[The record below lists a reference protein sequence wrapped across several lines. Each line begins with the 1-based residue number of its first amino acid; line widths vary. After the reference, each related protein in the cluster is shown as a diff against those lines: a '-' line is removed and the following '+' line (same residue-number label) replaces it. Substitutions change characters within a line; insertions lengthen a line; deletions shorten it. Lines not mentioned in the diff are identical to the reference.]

1 LLFCVVNVKLTK
13 LFEDV
18 IVSETIGIVN
28 TIGVERVKVDKE
40 PKALE
45 LKSVLP
51 KLQVRHVSK
60 AFQSNNG
67 GVYVLEDINLEVGEG
82 EFVCIVGPSGCGKT
96 TLLNIV
102 AGLEKADSGDVWV
115 NGSKINGAGTDRVVI
130 FQEAALFPWLNVVKN
145 VEFGLKLKGISS
157 SKRRN
162 TAIEY
167 LKMVH
172 LSKFQNAHIHE
183 LSGGMKQRV
192 AIARAL
198 AMNPEMLLMDE
209 PFSALDAQTR
219 WILHYELQNIWMK
232 TKKTILFVT
241 HNIRESVCLADR
253 IIILS
258 TSPGKIKKEFHIDLP
273 RPRDDNDVNVA
284 DYSTKIMRE
293 LKTEIDKVMKCEMDT
308 DSCIECDIKCTTEGP
323 EKTDIGGGI

>member
-1 LLFCVVNVKLTK
+1 M
-13 LFEDV
+13 
-18 IVSETIGIVN
+18 SEGV
-28 TIGVERVKVDKE
+28 GVENSIDLDQAKVDS
-40 PKALE
+40 E
-45 LKSVLP
+45 LQPPHKVNGVWP
-51 KLQVRHVSK
+51 KLRIQHVSK
-60 AFQSNNG
+60 SFQSKNG
-67 GVYVLEDINLEVGEG
+67 KVYALEDINFEIQQG

-102 AGLEKADSGDVWV
+102 AGLEKADAGEVWA
-115 NGSKINGAGTDRVVI
+115 NDYKINGAGTDRVVI
-130 FQEAALFPWLNVVKN
+130 FQEAALFPWLNVIKN
-145 VEFGLKLKGISS
+145 VEFGLKLNGING
-157 SKRRN
+157 SKRRS
-162 TAIEY
+162 TALEY

-172 LSKFQNAHIHE
+172 LTKFQNAHVHE

-219 WILHYELQNIWMK
+219 WILHFELQNIWLK

-241 HNIRESVCLADR
+241 HNIREAVCLADR

-258 TSPGKIKKEFHIDLP
+258 SSPGRIKKEFLVNLP

-284 DYSTKIMRE
+284 EYSMRIMKE
-293 LKTEIDKVMKCEMDT
+293 LKAEIDKVMKCEMDA
-308 DSCIECDIKCTTEGP
+308 DSCVECDIKCTTEGVA
-323 EKTDIGGGI
+323 KTDIGGGI

>member
-1 LLFCVVNVKLTK
+1 M
-13 LFEDV
+13 
-18 IVSETIGIVN
+18 SESAGIENFVD
-28 TIGVERVKVDKE
+28 IDQVKVGKE
-40 PKALE
+40 LQA
-45 LKSVLP
+45 SQRVNGVWP
-51 KLQVRHVSK
+51 KLRVQHVSK
-60 AFQSNNG
+60 SFQSKDRNF
-67 GVYVLEDINLEVGEG
+67 YVLEDINLEIQQG

-102 AGLEKADSGDVWV
+102 AGLEKADSGEVWADDH
-115 NGSKINGAGTDRVVI
+115 KINGAGTDRVVI

-145 VEFGLKLKGISS
+145 VEFGLKLKGING
-157 SKRRN
+157 KERRN
-162 TAIEY
+162 IAIEY

-172 LSKFQNAHIHE
+172 LSKFQHAQVHE

-219 WILHYELQNIWMK
+219 WILHYELQNIWLK
-232 TKKTILFVT
+232 TRKTILFVT
-241 HNIRESVCLADR
+241 HNIREAVCLADR

-258 TSPGKIKKEFHIDLP
+258 TAPGKIKKEFLVELP

-284 DYSTKIMRE
+284 GYSTRIMKE
-293 LKTEIDKVMKCEMDT
+293 LKAEINKVMKCEMDA
-308 DSCIECDIKCTTEGP
+308 DSCVECDIKCTTEGP
-323 EKTDIGGGI
+323 AKTDIGGGI

>member
-1 LLFCVVNVKLTK
+1 MT
-13 LFEDV
+13 EG
-18 IVSETIGIVN
+18 VS
-28 TIGVERVKVDKE
+28 VENPVEVGGATVDGSL
-40 PKALE
+40 PASPE
-45 LKSVLP
+45 LNEKWP
-51 KLQVRHVSK
+51 KLRIQGVSK
-60 AFQSNNG
+60 SFLSKG
-67 GVYVLEDINLEVGEG
+67 GEVYVLENINLEIQQG

-102 AGLEKADSGDVWV
+102 AGLENADSGDVWANDAKV
-115 NGSKINGAGTDRVVI
+115 NGAGTDRVVI
-130 FQEAALFPWLNVVKN
+130 FQEAALFPWLNVIKN
-145 VEFGLKLKGISS
+145 VEFGLKLKGINGR
-157 SKRRN
+157 KRREI
-162 TAIEY
+162 ALEH

-172 LSKFQNAHIHE
+172 LLKFQHAHVHE

-219 WILHYELQNIWMK
+219 WILHYELQNIWLK
-232 TKKTILFVT
+232 TKKTIMFVT
-241 HNIRESVCLADR
+241 HNIREAVCLADR

-258 TSPGKIKKEFHIDLP
+258 TSPGKIKKEFFVNLP

-284 DYSTKIMRE
+284 EYSTRIMKE
-293 LKTEIDKVMKCEMDT
+293 LKSEITKVMKCEMDA
-308 DSCIECDIKCTTEGP
+308 DSCVECDIKCTTDQP

>member
-1 LLFCVVNVKLTK
+1 MLEGIESKIPATADSEGVSGGVATAKRQGDAQTK
-13 LFEDV
+13 LC
-18 IVSETIGIVN
+18 I
-28 TIGVERVKVDKE
+28 
-40 PKALE
+40 
-45 LKSVLP
+45 
-51 KLQVRHVSK
+51 QHVSK
-60 AFQSNNG
+60 SFQSTNG
-67 GVYVLEDINLEVGEG
+67 SVYVLEDINLEIREG

-102 AGLEKADSGDVWV
+102 AGLEKANAGEVWS
-115 NGSKINGAGTDRVVI
+115 NGHKVNGAGTDRVVI

-145 VEFGLKLKGISS
+145 VEFGLKLKGVNA
-157 SKRRN
+157 KQRRE
-162 TAIEY
+162 TAIQY

-219 WILHYELQNIWMK
+219 WILHFELQNIWLK
-232 TKKTILFVT
+232 TKKTIMFVT
-241 HNIRESVCLADR
+241 HNIREAVCLADR
-253 IIILS
+253 IVMLS
-258 TSPGKIKKEFHIDLP
+258 TTPGRVKKEFQIELP

-284 DYSTKIMRE
+284 EYATRIMKE
-293 LKTEIDKVMKCEMDT
+293 LKSEITKVMRCEMDA
-308 DSCIECDIKCTTEGP
+308 DSCVECDIKCTSDTP
-323 EKTDIGGGI
+323 EKIDIGGGI